1 MRLLPALALA
11 LTLPAAAL
19 GAPKTAPAAP
29 KSEKKSAKRKK
40 EAPALPAPKPEP
52 GSAMVQYAPSSGPI
66 TVPLVL
72 ERFEDFDRRMTSLTA
87 KFRQTVRLEESGGIQ
102 NVEGEVEF
110 LKPSR
115 LRLER
120 LRPERQTIVSDGN
133 LLWAYNRDNNQVI
146 KTSFSQWKQ
155 SEPLAQGLLDFGN
168 YGGLIKRYDV
178 AVSTVGAPDRDG
190 HRVFELRLKPRDK
203 TAEFLLDL
211 ILSTRDYFPYE
222 ARMKVGQISISS
234 RFDAV
239 RLNAGL
245 EEARFRFLPPAG
257 ADVFENFPAAKA
269 AP

>member
-1 MRLLPALALA
+1 MKALAALALGLA
-11 LTLPAAAL
+11 LPAAAF
-19 GAPKTAPAAP
+19 AAP
-29 KSEKKSAKRKK
+29 KPAPGVKKAEKKKK
-40 EAPALPAPKPEP
+40 EAPALPAAKPDF
-52 GSAMVQYAPSSGPI
+52 GSAMVQYAPSTAAI

-72 ERFEDFDRRMTSLTA
+72 ERFEDFDRRMTALTA
-87 KFRQTVRLEESGGIQ
+87 KFRQTVRLDESGSVQ

-120 LRPERQTIVSDGN
+120 LRPERQTIVSDGS

-146 KTSFSQWKQ
+146 KTSLSEWKK

-178 AVSTVGAPDRDG
+178 AVSTVGAADRDG
-190 HRVFELRLKPRDK
+190 HRRFELRLKPRDK

-211 ILSTRDYFPYE
+211 ILSTRDFFPYE

-239 RLNAGL
+239 RLNPGL
-245 EEARFRFLPPAG
+245 EEARFRFTPPAG
-257 ADVFENFPAAKA
+257 TDVFENFPSAKA
-269 AP
+269 TP